1 MEVSSRRVFPRVLMS
16 WWVHVEDF
24 CLEEHALFLSA
35 SLRSLARLSPP
46 FTGSSLRPVSPR
58 NIVRDSCRS

>member
-16 WWVHVEDF
+16 WRVHVEDF

-35 SLRSLARLSPP
+35 SLRSLGFPLLSQAVH
-46 FTGSSLRPVSPR
+46 SDL
-58 NIVRDSCRS
+58 CRREI